1 VSSQFRDGGSAPDG
15 GGVTLNEQTTAE
27 QFVSPTVF
35 VQVGI
40 GQLVYVS
47 ASASLLNQSPDATN
61 QAGLGFWIASRPV
74 GGTLTNVNSLPQ
86 FATVN
91 GGDAVV
97 VSLSA
102 VLPSMAPGSYE
113 IGLAGVFQGGSKGA
127 SAVAITG
134 ATSALVFQNPPQ

>member
-1 VSSQFRDGGSAPDG
+1 VSSQFRDGKSGPDG
-15 GGVTLNEQTTAE
+15 GVVTLNEQTAE
-27 QFVSPTVF
+27 QFVSPTVI

-47 ASASLLNQSPDATN
+47 ASASLLNASPDATN
-61 QAGLGFWIASRPV
+61 QAGIGFWIAYRPV
-74 GGTLTNVNSLPQ
+74 GGTLTNVDSLPQ

-91 GGDAVV
+91 GGAAVV

-102 VLPSMAPGSYE
+102 VLPSVAPGTYE
-113 IGLAGVFQGGSKGA
+113 IGLAGMFQDGSKGA

-134 ATSALVFQNPPQ
+134 ATAALVFQNPPQ